1 MMGAIDILESSTD
14 DPAGK
19 RALARL
25 QRACSEMLA
34 FIEATLFLSRED
46 STTIQDQ
53 TPADLVKIIN
63 EQIEDNSEKLREQD
77 ISLETVFSAEPCLSQ
92 PASILQI
99 TVSNILRNAIEH
111 SPQGTIEIRPDQD
124 SLIINDNGAG
134 IPEAD
139 LPHIYDRSY
148 TTKAGGTGL
157 GLNLVK
163 RICDRFGWD
172 IEITSLTGAGTTVNI
187 RFNTKTT

>member
-1 MMGAIDILESSTD
+1 MGAIDILESSTD

-77 ISLETVFSAEPCLSQ
+77 ISL
-92 PASILQI
+92 
-99 TVSNILRNAIEH
+99 
-111 SPQGTIEIRPDQD
+111 
-124 SLIINDNGAG
+124 
-134 IPEAD
+134 
-139 LPHIYDRSY
+139 
-148 TTKAGGTGL
+148 
-157 GLNLVK
+157 
-163 RICDRFGWD
+163 
-172 IEITSLTGAGTTVNI
+172 
-187 RFNTKTT
+187 